1 MRSNSPEKV
10 RQFDAVIIGAGLAGL
25 HTARRLAASG
35 VTVLLVDRKEDIGT
49 RVHTTGIFVRKT
61 FDDFDF
67 PEGSLGI
74 PISRVKLY
82 SPSLKCLD
90 LTSPAP
96 EFRIGRMDLL
106 YRSLLE
112 GSLRLG
118 VEFTSGARFA
128 GSHPATGGDGSSIVR
143 IEKKGKVETVR
154 TKVLIGADGVGSAVA
169 RDLGLDTNSEW
180 IVGYEKVF
188 RRSSTN
194 ASPALHCFLSS
205 EFAPGYIAWIADDGI
220 ECHIGVGGY
229 ADRFDPSRSLST
241 FIETVVP
248 AVISADDLEETESRG
263 GRIPVGGILRRIAN
277 TRGILIGDA
286 AGAVSPLT
294 AGGLDPCLRL
304 SEFASET
311 AIARIRSQDPKILL
325 NYSGEIFEKDFSTK
339 LMMRAGLRFLK
350 FDFQY
355 EWFFKALTSRP
366 GRRLAEKIFFR
377 RSSFPDLSRSHPRR
391 KRVLEAISAAGVK

>member
-1 MRSNSPEKV
+1 MRSNNPEKP
-10 RQFDAVIIGAGLAGL
+10 RDFDTVIIGAGLAGL
-25 HTARRLAASG
+25 HTARRLSAAG
-35 VTVLLVDRKEDIGT
+35 VSVMLVDRKEDIGT
-49 RVHTTGIFVRKT
+49 HVHTTGIFVRKT
-61 FDDFDF
+61 FEDFEF
-67 PEGSLGI
+67 PEGTLGV
-74 PISRVKLY
+74 PIGRVNLY

-106 YRSLLE
+106 YRSLLGE
-112 GSLRLG
+112 SRRLG

-128 GSHPATGGDGSSIVR
+128 GSHPDESENGASIVR
-143 IEKKGKVETVR
+143 IEGNGKVSAIR
-154 TKVLIGADGVGSAVA
+154 AKVLIGADGVGSAVA

-188 RRSSTN
+188 QRSS
-194 ASPALHCFLSS
+194 SVGEPALHCFLSS
-205 EFAPGYIAWIADDGI
+205 EFAPGYIAWIADDGG

-229 ADRFDPSRSLST
+229 PERFDPSNALSQ
-241 FIETVVP
+241 FIDTTVP
-248 AVISADDLEETESRG
+248 AVIDTAGLKEIESRG

-277 TRGILIGDA
+277 KRGLLIGDA

-304 SEFASET
+304 SEFAVET
-311 AIARIRSQDPKILL
+311 VIARIRSGNPKMLL
-325 NYSGEIFEKDFSTK
+325 NYSGEIFENDFYTK
-339 LMMRAGLRFLK
+339 LMMRAGLRYLK

-355 EWFFKALTSRP
+355 EWLFRLIASAP

-377 RSSFPDLSRSHPRR
+377 RSSFPDLSSSDPRR
-391 KRVLEAISAAGVK
+391 KKILESINAAGTR